1 MFLSEA
7 TPLHSGSPI
16 RPLVSRILLWGIDM
30 LYLLAVLSVL
40 WLAIH
45 VISTV
50 AQRLSMAPSPY
61 DVLLTVLDPILLMM
75 MLAELLHTIV
85 VAFGTHRLPR
95 QQLLALLWMA
105 LLRHAVVMT
114 QTSLSIATPNA
125 AATLSGLIILSMFLS
140 DGPLHALST
149 SHAVDA
155 SVTSSC
161 DPPNH
166 LMQTI
171 SKGPRAF

>member
-1 MFLSEA
+1 MVLSEA

-16 RPLVSRILLWGIDM
+16 RPLVLRMLLWGIDM
-30 LYLLAVLSVL
+30 LYLLAVFSVL

-45 VISTV
+45 VISTL
-50 AQRLSMAPSPY
+50 AQRLMAPSPY
-61 DVLLTVLDPILLMM
+61 GVLLTVLDPILLMM

-114 QTSLSIATPNA
+114 QTASSIATPNA
-125 AATLSGLIILSMFLS
+125 AATNIGWPYRSEYVF
-140 DGPLHALST
+140 
-149 SHAVDA
+149 
-155 SVTSSC
+155 
-161 DPPNH
+161 
-166 LMQTI
+166 
-171 SKGPRAF
+171 